1 MYYLILVRFL
11 MSDFQTKI
19 ILHMERVVAKFSVL
33 FLLFFLLVCC
43 NFRKEAK
50 LEPITGKS
58 NEIVVVIGKEIWKG
72 EVGSLINEILTQP
85 QSSLPQQEPL
95 FTLIDVPP
103 EAFINLFKSN
113 GNIIIVKISSTYTDP
128 KVEFTKNTWAYPQAV
143 VNIQSSSPE
152 NFKEMF
158 SANGDKIISFFL
170 QAEQER
176 LKETYRDSH
185 EKVLNNSLLKN
196 FNLQAHDI

>member
-1 MYYLILVRFL
+1 
-11 MSDFQTKI
+11 
-19 ILHMERVVAKFSVL
+19 MERVMAKFCVL
-33 FLLFFLLVCC
+33 FLVSFLLVCC

-72 EVGSLINEILTQP
+72 EVGSLINEILAQP
-85 QSSLPQQEPL
+85 QSSLTQQEPL

-103 EAFINLFKSN
+103 EAFIDLFKSCR
-113 GNIIIVKISSTYTDP
+113 NIITVKISSTFTEP

-158 SANGDKIISFFL
+158 KANSNKIIGFFL
-170 QAEQER
+170 QAEKDRSKKTYQATHEKAVYNIAAER
-176 LKETYRDSH
+176 LTQS
-185 EKVLNNSLLKN
+185 
-196 FNLQAHDI
+196 I